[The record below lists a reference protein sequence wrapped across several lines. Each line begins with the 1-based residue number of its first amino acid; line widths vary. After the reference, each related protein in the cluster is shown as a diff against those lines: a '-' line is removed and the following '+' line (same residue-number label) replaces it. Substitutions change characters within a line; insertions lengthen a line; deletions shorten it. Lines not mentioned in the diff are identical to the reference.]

1 MRILIIP
8 VRGGSK
14 GIPNKNLQTVNGISL
29 IERAIKTSIR
39 ANLDEIIVSTDSSE
53 IKKISKKYSRIKVH
67 DRSEESSSDT
77 ASSESVILEV
87 IKDLGFN
94 WPKNS
99 SIGFY
104 QVTSP
109 FVESKTIDECFNLVE
124 KGYSAF
130 TARNF
135 HAFVWRLSKSWV
147 SVNHPIDK
155 RFRRQDLEKEVIET
169 GALYCFPL
177 NDFLLKQY
185 RFCSEPKPVIV
196 ENDITALEIDSIQE
210 LELSKLIA
218 TQFEIS
224 NFNEFK
230 DIKLPK
236 IIFTD
241 FDGCLTDDKV
251 KINIFGRETVKAN
264 RKDGLAIKRLKKLGI
279 DVVISTSETNK
290 VVDVRA
296 RKLKIEVL
304 KGLENK
310 VEAITNYLHSKS
322 LTWADT
328 WYLGNDINDLGAIE
342 KAALSLCP
350 LDAAP
355 EVFESAKVVLSRRG
369 GEGLLS
375 EIASR
380 LERLKIEH

>member
-14 GIPNKNLQTVNGISL
+14 GIQNKNLQTVNGITL
-29 IERAIKTSIR
+29 LERAIKTSLR
-39 ANLDEIIVSTDSSE
+39 TKLDEIIVSTDSQE
-53 IKKISKKYSRIKVH
+53 IKNVVKKYPKIKIH
-67 DRSEESSSDT
+67 NRSSETSSDT
-77 ASSESVILEV
+77 ASTESVILEV
-87 IKDLGFN
+87 IKDLGSS
-94 WPKNS
+94 WPTSS

-109 FVESKTIDECFNLVE
+109 FVEPKTINQCFDLAE
-124 KGYSAF
+124 QGYSAF
-130 TARNF
+130 SARNF
-135 HAFVWRLSKSWV
+135 HAFVWRKSNKWI
-147 SVNHPIDK
+147 SINHPED
-155 RFRRQDLEKEVIET
+155 RRLRRQDLEQEVIET

-177 NDFLLKQY
+177 NEFIIKKY
-185 RFCSEPKPVIV
+185 RYCSEPKPVIV
-196 ENDITALEIDSIQE
+196 DRELTALEIDSLE
-210 LELSKLIA
+210 DLELSRLISA
-218 TQFEIS
+218 QFEIS

-251 KINIFGRETVKAN
+251 KVNMFGKETVKAN
-264 RKDGLAIKRLKKLGI
+264 RKDGLAVKRLKKLGI

-290 VVDVRA
+290 VVDTRA
-296 RKLKIEVL
+296 KKLKVEVL

-310 VEAITNYLHSKS
+310 VEAITHYLNSKS
-322 LTWADT
+322 LTWSDI

-350 LDAAP
+350 LDAAI
-355 EVFESAKVVLSRRG
+355 EVFEKAKVVLSRRG

-380 LERLKIEH
+380 LERNKVEY